1 MLKIDYRTQI
11 PRITGIKLFKEADKI
26 CFSCIPI
33 FFLCSLFLFWDT
45 KLSIIYQIPWIDYC
59 ICQLHQYHELTAII
73 NHISKTSKIRFRE
86 VDIPQV
92 NTAGKWLSS
101 KSRTLKQNIWTTR
114 SGRYLCKHQIYQKDM
129 WYIVLWQMTSPVPT
143 SNTKKGIKHVIWL
156 LWFKSNDLNVRNE
169 IRNSENME
177 NICNDR
183 FYFLHD
189 PNSQITRHSWAKNSL
204 RMMKCMIW
212 CFALWTSPS
221 PKNGG
226 GKELGNEKKQE
237 QRLDTHFLTPTIS
250 YFWRQG
256 CVRSQLDRKRNPKFP
271 IMSK

>member
-1 MLKIDYRTQI
+1 M
-11 PRITGIKLFKEADKI
+11 
-26 CFSCIPI
+26 
-33 FFLCSLFLFWDT
+33 
-45 KLSIIYQIPWIDYC
+45 
-59 ICQLHQYHELTAII
+59 
-73 NHISKTSKIRFRE
+73 
-86 VDIPQV
+86 
-92 NTAGKWLSS
+92 
-101 KSRTLKQNIWTTR
+101 
-114 SGRYLCKHQIYQKDM
+114 YQKDM
-129 WYIVLWQMTSPVPT
+129 RCIVLWPMTSLVPT

-183 FYFLHD
+183 FYFLRD
-189 PNSQITRHSWAKNSL
+189 PSSQITRPSWAKDSL
-204 RMMKCMIW
+204 RMVKCMIW

-237 QRLDTHFLTPTIS
+237 QCLDTHFLNPTIS

-256 CVRSQLDRKRNPKFP
+256 CVRSQLENGTLSFPLCPSRRLRMCNRESSWLCQEISQAVCRQPCILATVHFASQEGDSEEEKFLLPRKYTKSRWVTVL
-271 IMSK
+271 I